1 MAEVLASA
9 KGAPAPNLAVTPAFW
24 AGRAAGHP
32 AYPPEAG
39 KAEPAAAAAAAGGEA
54 SAAYPAGGGPPTPAQ
69 APAGLPS
76 APGSGQSGLSL
87 PGSSPEDQEPV
98 PPAPAVPTR
107 PLPPAPPPAPALP
120 PAPPPAPPPPPGAAQ
135 PWGNPHTGARVVVCA
150 HLLPAQLP
158 AARAGPRHPQRSRP
172 PVRARLAAPHQA
184 LAPNRLPRA
193 LPLTLRPCR
202 AALQVRCQQGRSP
215 GGLAARGASLQA
227 QAQPRA
233 RAQAAAAAPGAGQK
247 PGSARRRAQALAQ
260 RRALAVPRAA
270 LARAAQVS
278 QALVRSRPQAAQLR
292 HRCRPPAQLTK
303 ADGASNTRAEVIGG
317 RHSVHEQ
324 TRVRSHLAE
333 SAGDCRAG
341 WAAAKWKSSRA
352 SARAG

>member
-1 MAEVLASA
+1 MLGDGGSRRTRF
-9 KGAPAPNLAVTPAFW
+9 PA
-24 AGRAAGHP
+24 AGRTG
-32 AYPPEAG
+32 G
-39 KAEPAAAAAAAGGEA
+39 KEQGGR
-54 SAAYPAGGGPPTPAQ
+54 SPT
-69 APAGLPS
+69 
-76 APGSGQSGLSL
+76 GQQ
-87 PGSSPEDQEPV
+87 D
-98 PPAPAVPTR
+98 
-107 PLPPAPPPAPALP
+107 
-120 PAPPPAPPPPPGAAQ
+120 
-135 PWGNPHTGARVVVCA
+135 GNPHTGARVVVCA

-172 PVRARLAAPHQA
+172 PVHARLAAPHQA

-202 AALQVRCQQGRSP
+202 AALQVRSQQGRSP

-227 QAQPRA
+227 QPQLRA

-260 RRALAVPRAA
+260 WRVLAVPRAA

>member
-1 MAEVLASA
+1 MLRDGGSRRTRF
-9 KGAPAPNLAVTPAFW
+9 PA
-24 AGRAAGHP
+24 AGRT
-32 AYPPEAG
+32 
-39 KAEPAAAAAAAGGEA
+39 GGNEQ
-54 SAAYPAGGGPPTPAQ
+54 GGRSPT
-69 APAGLPS
+69 
-76 APGSGQSGLSL
+76 GQQ
-87 PGSSPEDQEPV
+87 D
-98 PPAPAVPTR
+98 R
-107 PLPPAPPPAPALP
+107 
-120 PAPPPAPPPPPGAAQ
+120 
-135 PWGNPHTGARVVVCA
+135 NPHTGARVVVCA

-172 PVRARLAAPHQA
+172 PVHARLAAPHQA

-202 AALQVRCQQGRSP
+202 AALQVRSQQGRSP

-227 QAQPRA
+227 QPQLRA

-278 QALVRSRPQAAQLR
+278 QALVRSRLQAAQPR
-292 HRCRPPAQLTK
+292 HRCSPPAQLTK